1 MKASCQLLKSK
12 SKSNQLKGGNGMK
25 LKQALKITP
34 LIVILAE
41 EIRSARKTNIELN
54 GKQLAKIVNDENAK
68 NAELFIF

>member
-25 LKQALKITP
+25 LKQALKITL

-41 EIRSARKTNIELN
+41 EIKSVVKQMKRKLKPGFTPY
-54 GKQLAKIVNDENAK
+54 
-68 NAELFIF
+68 